1 MFKVNYK
8 ITSVFIVDSEQ
19 VNLNWVEILLVFPI
33 QKNFNE
39 FLRKY

>member
-8 ITSVFIVDSEQ
+8 ITSVFIVDSEL